1 MSAFDCDIAII
12 GAGLAGAAAASI
24 VTAQGK
30 SAIVLEARD
39 RAGGRAFTRPFTAGG
54 DLLEFGGS
62 WITPWHDRV
71 RHYAELTGTTLRPR
85 SLVSTHHWHDGTT
98 LRSGEPSSQE
108 GRAGFDR
115 TMARIATD
123 AARYKAGDRTD
134 ADGQSMM
141 SASLND
147 YLDRIDAGPEARNH
161 VMAWWT
167 VSGNGEPAVIS
178 ASEFISS
185 CAYGEGRPEGMIDK
199 LQNTLVPGAG
209 VLAARMIEKSGAELR
224 LSLPVVAI
232 DQSTDETIVTCA
244 NGEKVKARGAI
255 VCLPINALNA
265 IAFTPALSPVKSA
278 AIARGHGGKAI
289 KVWIKARGVEVGE
302 LAAGGIDGLS
312 WMFAERRAEDGTTL
326 IVCFGIADPKFDP
339 NDRHAIAGAL
349 QRFFPK
355 ADLVAWDWHDWV
367 ADPYARGTWVALPAD
382 MLEMADPQNWQP
394 EGQLAFATSDIAADQ
409 AGWFEGAIIAGEAA
423 ATALLR
429 QSNAL

>member
-1 MSAFDCDIAII
+1 MSDLDCDIVII
-12 GAGLAGAAAASI
+12 GAGLAGAAAASV

-30 SAIVLEARD
+30 SAIILEARD

-54 DLLEFGGS
+54 ELLEFGGS
-62 WITPWHDRV
+62 WITPWHDRI
-71 RHYAELTGTTLRPR
+71 RHYAELTETALRPR
-85 SLVSTHHWHDGTT
+85 SAVSEHFWHDGAT
-98 LRSGEPSSQE
+98 LRLGEPASRE
-108 GRAGFDR
+108 ARAGFDR
-115 TMARIATD
+115 TMARIASD
-123 AARYKAGDRTD
+123 AARYKAGERTD

-147 YLDRIDAGPEARNH
+147 YLDRIDAGSEARNN

-167 VSGNGEPAVIS
+167 VSGNGDPAVIS

-209 VLAARMIEKSGAELR
+209 ILAGRMIEKTGAELR
-224 LSLPVVAI
+224 LSSPVVAI

-244 NGEKVKARGAI
+244 SGGKVKARGAI

-265 IAFTPALSPVKSA
+265 ISFTPALSPEKSA

-289 KVWIKARGVEVGE
+289 KVWIKARGVAVGE
-302 LAAGGIDGLS
+302 LATGGIDGLS
-312 WMFAERRAEDGTTL
+312 WMFAERTADDGTTL
-326 IVCFGIADPKFDP
+326 IVSFGIADPKFDP
-339 NDRHAIAGAL
+339 DDRHAIAGAL
-349 QRFFPK
+349 QRFFPD
-355 ADLVAWDWHDWV
+355 AVLVAWDWHDWV

-382 MLEMADPQNWQP
+382 MVEMADSANWQP
-394 EGQLAFATSDIAADQ
+394 EGRLAFATSDIAPDQ

-423 ATALLR
+423 AKALLR

>member
-1 MSAFDCDIAII
+1 GFDCDIVII

-24 VTAQGK
+24 VTGQGK
-30 SAIVLEARD
+30 TAIILEARD
-39 RAGGRAFTRPFTAGG
+39 RAGGRAFTRPFSAGG

-85 SLVSTHHWHDGTT
+85 SPVTTHWWNDGTT
-98 LRSGEPSSQE
+98 VRSGEPASKE
-108 GRAGFDR
+108 ARAAFDR
-115 TMARIATD
+115 AMARIATD
-123 AARYKAGDRTD
+123 ALRYKAGERTD

-141 SASLND
+141 RASLNQ

-167 VSGNGEPAVIS
+167 VSGNGDPAVIS
-178 ASEFISS
+178 ASEFLSS

-199 LQNTLVPGAG
+199 LQDTLVPGAG
-209 VLAARMIEKSGAELR
+209 ILASRIIEKSGAELR
-224 LSLPVVAI
+224 LSSPVVSI
-232 DQSTDETIVTCA
+232 DQSTDQTIATCA
-244 NGEKVKARGAI
+244 NGESVKARGAI

-265 IAFTPALSPVKSA
+265 LGFTPALSPVKRA

-289 KVWIKARGVEVGE
+289 KVWIKARGVAVGE
-302 LAAGGIDGLS
+302 LATGGIDGLS
-312 WMFAERRAEDGTTL
+312 WMFAERKAEDGTTL
-326 IVCFGIADPKFDP
+326 IVSFGIADPKFNPD
-339 NDRHAIAGAL
+339 DRHAIAGAL

-367 ADPYARGTWVALPAD
+367 ADSYARGTWVALPAD
-382 MLEMADPQNWQP
+382 MLEMADPGNWQP
-394 EGQLAFATSDIAADQ
+394 EGRLAFATSDIASDQ
-409 AGWFEGAIIAGEAA
+409 AGWFEGAIIAGEEAA
-423 ATALLR
+423 RALLR

>member
-24 VTAQGK
+24 VTGQGK
-30 SAIVLEARD
+30 SAIILEARD

-62 WITPWHDRV
+62 WITPWHDRI
-71 RHYAELTGTTLRPR
+71 RHYAEGTGTTLRPR
-85 SLVSTHHWHDGTT
+85 SPVSTHFWHDGTAI
-98 LRSGEPSSQE
+98 RCGEPSSKE
-108 GRAGFDR
+108 ARAGFDR

-123 AARYKAGDRTD
+123 ASRYKSGERTD

-167 VSGNGEPAVIS
+167 VSGNGDPAVIS

-199 LQNTLVPGAG
+199 LQDTLVPGAG
-209 VLAARMIEKSGAELR
+209 ILAARMIEKSGAELR
-224 LSLPVVAI
+224 LSSTVVAI
-232 DQSTDETIVTCA
+232 DQPTDETIVTCA
-244 NGEKVKARGAI
+244 DGKKVKARGVI

-265 IAFTPALSPVKSA
+265 ISFTPVLSPVKSA

-289 KVWIKARGVEVGE
+289 KVWIKARGVEVGQ
-302 LAAGGIDGLS
+302 LVTGGIDGLS
-312 WMFAERRAEDGTTL
+312 WMFAERKADDGTTL
-326 IVCFGIADPKFDP
+326 IVSFGIADPKFDP

-382 MLEMADPQNWQP
+382 MVEMADSENWQP
-394 EGQLAFATSDIAADQ
+394 EGRLAFATSDISPDQ
-409 AGWFEGAIIAGEAA
+409 AGWFEGAVFAGEAA
-423 ATALLR
+423 AKALLR